1 MSDCGEHDDNRHW
14 LTPYKQGHT
23 SSRLLADNILYCM
36 YRIYK
41 DLALEGGNGRS
52 HRGEA
57 DDVLNINSCHGFDD
71 LLLLGTDISL
81 FSTGLQ

>member
-1 MSDCGEHDDNRHW
+1 
-14 LTPYKQGHT
+14 
-23 SSRLLADNILYCM
+23 M